1 MVTVKNQ
8 TNKEIDLKNIIQ
20 LVNMVADDKRV
31 KKRINLYLVDNET
44 IRELNKKFFKK
55 NKPTNVISFPEE
67 GDKKT
72 LGEIIISLDYCEDER
87 EETGFNTEELLV
99 FYFIHGL
106 LHLLGYEHIYGG
118 KEEKLMRK
126 EELRLFRKCYPDI
139 ELEDE

>member
-8 TNKEIDLKNIIQ
+8 TDKKIDLKSIVELI
-20 LVNMVADDKRV
+20 NMVANDKGV
-31 KKRINLYLVDNET
+31 KKKINLYLVDNET
-44 IRELNKKFFKK
+44 IKELNKKFFKK
-55 NKPTNVISFPEE
+55 DKPTNVISFPEE
-67 GDKKT
+67 GDKKN
-72 LGEIIISLDYCEDER
+72 LGDIIISIDYCEYER

-126 EELRLFRKCYPDI
+126 EELRLFKKCFPHV

>member
-8 TNKEIDLKNIIQ
+8 TNKKIDLKIISE
-20 LVNMVADDKRV
+20 LVKMVVEDKKV
-31 KKRINLYLVDNET
+31 KKKMNLYLVDNET
-44 IRELNKKFFKK
+44 IKELNRKFFKK

-67 GDKKT
+67 GDKKN
-72 LGEIIISLDYCEDER
+72 LGDIVVSLDYCDDER
-87 EETGFNTEELLV
+87 EDTGFSTEELII

-126 EELRLFRKCYPDI
+126 EELRLFRKCFPHVD
-139 ELEDE
+139 LEDE

>member
-8 TNKEIDLKNIIQ
+8 TSKEIDIKKITALFN
-20 LVNMVADDKRV
+20 LVVHEKRV
-31 KKRINLYLVDNET
+31 KKKVNLYLVDNEA
-44 IRELNKKFFKK
+44 IKELNRKFFKK

-72 LGEIIISLDYCEDER
+72 LGEIIVSVDYCEKEQ
-87 EETGFNTEELLV
+87 EETGLDREELIV

-106 LHLLGYEHIYGG
+106 LHLLGYEHIHGG
-118 KEEKLMRK
+118 KEEKIMRK
-126 EELRLFRKCYPDI
+126 EELRLFRKCFPDI